1 MGRTSLWMGDR
12 LMKITLKTKDNTME
26 FKNVWEVQ
34 DNGQS
39 ELVIIYPDHS
49 CKRFKENKIESVYI
63 ELETKEE

>member
-1 MGRTSLWMGDR
+1 MGRTSLWMGDK
-12 LMKITLKTKDNTME
+12 LMKIMLKTKDNTME
-26 FKNVWEVQ
+26 FKNVWEIQ

-39 ELVIIYPDHS
+39 ELVIIYPDPS

>member
-1 MGRTSLWMGDR
+1 MGRTPLWMGDR
-12 LMKITLKTKDNTME
+12 LMKITLKTKDNTLE
-26 FKNVWEVQ
+26 FKNVWEIQ

-39 ELVIIYPDHS
+39 ELVIKHHDHS

>member
-1 MGRTSLWMGDR
+1 
-12 LMKITLKTKDNTME
+12 MKIMLKTKDNTME
-26 FKNVWEVQ
+26 FKNVWEIQ

-49 CKRFKENKIESVYI
+49 CKRFKENKIEAVYI

>member
-1 MGRTSLWMGDR
+1 
-12 LMKITLKTKDNTME
+12 MKITLKTKDNTIE
-26 FKNVWEVQ
+26 FKNVWEIQ

-39 ELVIIYPDHS
+39 ELVIKHHDHS